1 MKEKR
6 RVLDALMGLAALGC
20 AITGVVSLVGALW
33 PLVSADYV
41 AASVC
46 LAAAAL
52 AFGLLTNALLRD

>member
-1 MKEKR
+1 MKKGK
-6 RVLDALMGLAALGC
+6 LADALVGLAALGC

>member
-1 MKEKR
+1 MKKGK
-6 RVLDALMGLAALGC
+6 LADALVGLAALGC

-33 PLVSADYV
+33 PLVSANYV

>member
-1 MKEKR
+1 MKKGG
-6 RVLDALMGLAALGC
+6 LADALVGLAPLGC

-33 PLVSADYV
+33 PLVSANYV

-52 AFGLLTNALLRD
+52 AFGLLVNALLRE